1 MGIHSL
7 VRNQNDKKKNPI
19 LYYHGSAQ
27 RAKRYLTAGKDGHQL
42 AFQAVVVRCNA
53 TSPPETVLK

>member
-7 VRNQNDKKKNPI
+7 VRKQNDKKKPI